1 MPEIKNKELLG
12 RLLKSTIGVISRRTS
27 EPYANMVISN
37 AINKLKIRYPFFNN
51 IKIHMG
57 DYSEIVDVVVIN
69 DEINNVDNED
79 IGKASRDFMINI
91 IESMGKDAGYYF
103 IREIKEDL
111 PYDYEKSIKE
121 AGVDLDLLQMEFIND
136 VKQDNKFAIKHDE
149 ILKYMI
155 SVLYEILERD
165 YGRSFS
171 YETIQEIVNRLS
183 TEYEILKHVKIND
196 VRSIQNID
204 IVTVEKDV
212 NSLED
217 SIVGSGV
224 QKVIQE
230 VFNQFDE
237 RKGFL
242 FINNLKNMINADYNI
257 KLSQIGVDLSII
269 KLKQELV
276 VKHVLKTLI
285 DLLSNASTQSYAVLM
300 VNNILRNF
308 DSKFSFLKDV
318 EIDGLRYAEG
328 EDAIIVPQN
337 INSVRAS
344 ELGRS
349 LQRIIENIS
358 TNMGDEPGRTFID
371 RFKSSL
377 GKAYLLRIEEL
388 GVNLHMI
395 ELRNNLMF

>member
-1 MPEIKNKELLG
+1 MVKVLIGDYNEIFD
-12 RLLKSTIGVISRRTS
+12 V
-27 EPYANMVISN
+27 V
-37 AINKLKIRYPFFNN
+37 N
-51 IKIHMG
+51 IK
-57 DYSEIVDVVVIN
+57 
-69 DEINNVDNED
+69 DEINNVDYKK
-79 IGKASRDFMINI
+79 IGEASLEFMRDI

-121 AGVDLDLLQMEFIND
+121 AGVDLDLLQMDFIND
-136 VKQDNKFAIKHDE
+136 VKQDNKFSIKHDE

-155 SVLYEILERD
+155 SILYEVLENQS
-165 YGRSFS
+165 GRS
-171 YETIQEIVNRLS
+171 YAYDTISEAVNRLS
-183 TEYEILKHVKIND
+183 TEHEILKYVKIND
-196 VRSIQNID
+196 VRSIQNVD
-204 IVTVEKDV
+204 IVTVQKDV
-212 NSLED
+212 NSLEG
-217 SIVGSGV
+217 ILVGVGI

-230 VFNQFDE
+230 IFNQFDE

-242 FINNLKNMINADYNI
+242 FMDKLKNLINADYNI
-257 KLSQIGVDLSII
+257 KLNKIGVDLGII

-276 VKHVLKTLI
+276 LKHVLKTLI

-308 DSKFSFLKDV
+308 DNKFIFLKEV
-318 EIDGLRYAEG
+318 KIDGLKYSQG
-328 EDAIIVPQN
+328 EDAIIIPQN

-358 TNMGDEPGRTFID
+358 TTMGDEPGKNFIN
-371 RFKSSL
+371 RFKNNL
-377 GKAYLLRIEEL
+377 GKAYILRIEEL